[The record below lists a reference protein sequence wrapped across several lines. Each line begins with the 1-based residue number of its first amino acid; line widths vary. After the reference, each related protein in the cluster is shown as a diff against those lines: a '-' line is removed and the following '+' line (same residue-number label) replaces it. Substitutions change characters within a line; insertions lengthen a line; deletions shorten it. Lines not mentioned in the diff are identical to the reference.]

1 MAARSEPT
9 IPGRIPTP
17 TVGEI
22 LREEF
27 LEPLGMTPYRL
38 AMELRVAT
46 SSVLDLVHG
55 RRGVSVDMA
64 LRLARLFG
72 TTERFW
78 LNLQNEIDVRNR
90 KGQLSHELDAIQPV
104 AQAG

>member
-9 IPGRIPTP
+9 IPERIPTP
-17 TVGEI
+17 TVGET

-38 AMELRVAT
+38 ARERRVAT

-55 RRGVSVDMA
+55 RRRVSVDMA

-90 KGQLSHELDAIQPV
+90 KAQLSHELDAIQPV